1 MRKITWQPII
11 VFAGLSLA
19 IFLLATITAA
29 VFPGKLPLEDFRGV
43 VLVFAWIIYVYGYAI
58 VAYRLFLA
66 AMPLPEGEITANS
79 RAEFTYH
86 VYVLFYLIFFYSIIR
101 SGFFPAPFMRLFYLA
116 VGTRLGNNTYS
127 QGIIH
132 DPPFV
137 KIGHDTV
144 VGQGALIIPHVIE
157 GTRLAHYSIHI
168 GNNVTIG
175 ASAILLAG
183 TVIDDG
189 AIVSAGAVVTKGTHI
204 GPGEVWGGIPAK
216 ELQRGRKNAK

>member
-86 VYVLFYLIFFYSIIR
+86 VYVLFYLIFFLLYHKK
-101 SGFFPAPFMRLFYLA
+101 RLFSCSLHA
-116 VGTRLGNNTYS
+116 SFLPRRRYS
-127 QGIIH
+127 
-132 DPPFV
+132 P
-137 KIGHDTV
+137 
-144 VGQGALIIPHVIE
+144 
-157 GTRLAHYSIHI
+157 
-168 GNNVTIG
+168 
-175 ASAILLAG
+175 
-183 TVIDDG
+183 
-189 AIVSAGAVVTKGTHI
+189 
-204 GPGEVWGGIPAK
+204 W
-216 ELQRGRKNAK
+216 